1 MGESDTMSSMKTYV
15 IRMSNESNEMRC
27 TDIQHLRQNLIRSG
41 LGWNAKA
48 KVYVKG
54 KNGKERYMGEYHQGS
69 YDALW
74 MTPGGKFYV
83 LFRDG
88 SIRSEY

>member
-1 MGESDTMSSMKTYV
+1 MPSMKTYV
-15 IRMSNESNEMRC
+15 VRMSNESNEMRC

-48 KVYVKG
+48 KVYIKRA
-54 KNGKERYMGEYHQGS
+54 NGMEKYLGEYQQGS

-74 MTPGGKFYV
+74 RTPTGKFYV

-88 SIRSEY
+88 SIRGEY

>member
-1 MGESDTMSSMKTYV
+1 MSTMKTYV
-15 IRMSNESNEMRC
+15 VRMSNSSNEVRC

-41 LGWNAKA
+41 LGWNAKV
-48 KVYVKG
+48 KVYIKG
-54 KNGKERYMGEYHQGS
+54 ANGKEKYLGEYHQGS
-69 YDALW
+69 FESFW
-74 MTPGGKFYV
+74 RTPTGKFYV